1 MPALRYELPYMP
13 IDHESL
19 QATVLTD
26 LPVSYGEQD
35 VMLYALGIGLGS
47 NPLDAGELSYV
58 SERAGLRTLPTMAS
72 MIIPD
77 TIVAQ
82 SGVDMRQILHRSQSL
97 EIFRPLPSSANLLL
111 NQRVVSVSD
120 RGAGGGA
127 EIELETELR
136 RARDDSVVCT
146 AGSRVIARGD
156 GGFGG
161 PAPPV
166 RSRHRMPNREP
177 DLVCDLPTR
186 PDQALLFRLSGD
198 LNPLHVDPEFARQAG
213 FDAPILHGRCTYG
226 IACHAI
232 LKTVCNYD
240 FTLIGSLDV
249 RFSAPVYPGDVI
261 TTEMWQE
268 GNVISFRC
276 RVNERNVV
284 VLNNGICTL
293 SA

>member
-1 MPALRYELPYMP
+1 MP
-13 IDHESL
+13 IDHEML
-19 QATVLTD
+19 QTTVLTD
-26 LPVSYGEQD
+26 VPISYGEQD

-47 NPLDAGELSYV
+47 DPLDGSELSYV
-58 SERAGLRTLPTMAS
+58 SEHAGLRTLPTFAS

-77 TIVAQ
+77 AIVAG
-82 SGVDMRQILHRSQSL
+82 SGVDLRQILHRAQSL
-97 EIFRPLPSSANLLL
+97 EFFRPLPSSAKLLA

-120 RGAGGGA
+120 RGAGRGA

-136 RARDDSVVCT
+136 LARDDSVVCT
-146 AGSRVIARGD
+146 AGSRVTARSD

-161 PAPPV
+161 PAPQV
-166 RSRHRMPNREP
+166 RARHRMPDREP

-186 PDQALLFRLSGD
+186 PGQALLFRLSGD
-198 LNPLHVDPEFARQAG
+198 FNPLHADPRVARQAG

-268 GNVISFRC
+268 GNVVSFRC
-276 RVNERNVV
+276 RVNARD
-284 VLNNGICTL
+284 VLVLDNGRCTL
-293 SA
+293 TA